1 MRAML
6 ITRDKVNRLVA
17 AFRNYPMY
25 IGSEMEG
32 VPERSCRRYLKI
44 GRDVNDDLEEGKR
57 KKSDLTKHE
66 KLCMELYIEG
76 RKANAQHIN
85 DFQEIQRNA
94 AQGRPFITDP
104 VTGKKFRTD
113 WIPAKEYVHALTF
126 ARKGGLDEDADNAI
140 TNPEELGGLLEIPVA
155 PEGLDLESMVQQQ
168 QHMLR
173 KFVEA
178 RREEAGDDED

>member
-17 AFRNYPMY
+17 AFRHYPMY

-32 VPERSCRRYLKI
+32 VPERSCRRYMNI
-44 GRDVNDDLEEGKR
+44 GRDVNDELEEGKR
-57 KKSDLTKHE
+57 KKSDLTKEE
-66 KLCMELYIEG
+66 KLCLELYIKG
-76 RKANAQHIN
+76 RAANAMHIN

-94 AQGRPFITDP
+94 AKGRPFITDP

-113 WIPAKEYVHALTF
+113 WFPAEKYVHALTF
-126 ARKGGLDEDADNAI
+126 ARKGGAEDEAENAH
-140 TNPEELGGLLEIPVA
+140 NEEAIGGLLEIPVA
-155 PEGLDLESMVQQQ
+155 PTGLDFNEMARQQQ
-168 QHMLR
+168 VMLR

-178 RREEAGDDED
+178 RRQEAGDDED